1 MSGHQPRLL
10 LLLTVLYILTAS
22 CTPYTENKEKP
33 VVHNLPKFFTLEN
46 PDNILQDSHVIFTT
60 IGLANRKK
68 YDQREAQNER
78 KILRFKVLKH

>member
-1 MSGHQPRLL
+1 MSGYQPRLL

-22 CTPYTENKEKP
+22 CTPYTENNERP
-33 VVHNLPKFFTLEN
+33 VVHNLPKFFILEN
-46 PDNILQDSHVIFTT
+46 PDTT